1 MSNTA
6 LVTCQACAGTGI
18 GEMSEAGYRA
28 ACDPCLG
35 GGHVLVDRER
45 DGKIPDG
52 YCEWRGWHL
61 GPVRPNP
68 YRLTY
73 ETQAETR

>member
-18 GEMSEAGYRA
+18 GEMSGAGYRV

-45 DGKIPDG
+45 DGQIPDG
-52 YCEWRGWHL
+52 YTPWREWEL

-73 ETQAETR
+73 ETQAKTR

>member
-45 DGKIPDG
+45 DGQIPDG
-52 YCEWRGWHL
+52 WTLWREWEL
-61 GPVRPNP
+61 GAVPINP
-68 YRLTY
+68 LRLTY
-73 ETQAETR
+73 